1 MITKL
6 VLKIRHYVGRADP
19 HSFIRHYY
27 YPRNSSCLLTFHTTT
42 TTVETTQCAPRPP
55 FPHMLSNDM
64 SDDKADDRPAE
75 TIQSPPY
82 LVLPSNVPDEEQPLL
97 YGQHHESQRTL
108 TNINITIVIAC
119 IACTTAISGVN
130 AGMVTVAIPQ
140 IALDLNLDASQA
152 LWYVSSIE
160 AKPNSVLDYK
170 WQLKGFEKAGRL
182 QVC

>member
-1 MITKL
+1 
-6 VLKIRHYVGRADP
+6 
-19 HSFIRHYY
+19 
-27 YPRNSSCLLTFHTTT
+27 
-42 TTVETTQCAPRPP
+42 
-55 FPHMLSNDM
+55 MLYNDM
-64 SDDKADDRPAE
+64 SDDKADDRLAE
-75 TIQSPPY
+75 AIQSPPY
-82 LVLPSNVPDEEQPLL
+82 LVHPSNVPDEEQPLL
-97 YGQHHESQRTL
+97 YSQHHESQRTH

-160 AKPNSVLDYK
+160 AKRNPVLEYK
-170 WQLKGFEKAGRL
+170 WQRKGLEKPGSL